1 MDDYE
6 TNVKHLQK
14 WISDT
19 KKLAAAPP
27 AVEQMVTPV
36 EKHQLQQVSVHTTF
50 VPISAQSYSYWRGH

>member
-36 EKHQLQQVSVHTTF
+36 EKHQLQQVSVLTTF
-50 VPISAQSYSYWRGH
+50 VLISAQSYSCWCGH